1 MDAGFVGCDLQ
12 SGLVVLVVVAVMLL
26 LGDSY
31 FLTST
36 VAKWIGVRTLTFA
49 EVYGPL
55 LKRSSGSGSGDESTS
70 NAHDGEARKKSVE
83 LH

>member
-1 MDAGFVGCDLQ
+1 MDAGFVGCDLK
-12 SGLVVLVVVAVMLL
+12 SGLVVLAVVAVMLL

-31 FLTST
+31 FLTRT

-55 LKRSSGSGSGDESTS
+55 LKRSSGSGDESTS
-70 NAHDGEARKKSVE
+70 NTRDGEPRKKSVE